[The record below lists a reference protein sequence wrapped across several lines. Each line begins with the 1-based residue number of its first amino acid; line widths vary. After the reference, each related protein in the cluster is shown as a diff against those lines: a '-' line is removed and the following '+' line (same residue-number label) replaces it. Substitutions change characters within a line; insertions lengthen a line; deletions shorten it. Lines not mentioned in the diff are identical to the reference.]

1 MRDPEVRHR
10 EAMAGTDTTFFDPGE
25 SKSQALPVLIGSIV
39 VAGDEKPDGLIL
51 QFIGKDEPV
60 ALLPLFLSQEEVF
73 KIEAVLR
80 EARLQFPGCFQ

>member
-10 EAMAGTDTTFFDPGE
+10 EAMAGVQTVFHDHGVEDV
-25 SKSQALPVLIGSIV
+25 ALPVCIGSLII
-39 VAGDEKPDGLIL
+39 AGEVNPSGLIL
-51 QFIGKDEPV
+51 NLVGADQPV
-60 ALLPLFLSQEEVF
+60 TIVPLFLRKEELF